1 MPNLGRSLLTIAM
14 TTASLAGS
22 GQISGADRSRM
33 QLHNNATVSQVWSP
47 DLGKGTY
54 KNPVLNADYSD
65 PDAIRVGDQFYLVAS
80 SFDSVPGL
88 PILESYD
95 LVNWRLIGHALDRQP
110 PFERYSETQHGNGVW
125 APALRFHDGEFY
137 LFYPDPDIGI
147 YMMKAKNAA
156 GPWSQPVLIKAAK
169 GWIDPCPLW
178 DEEGKAYLISGL
190 AASRAG
196 AKSAL
201 IVSRM
206 KPDGTKLLDGGAIV
220 YDGHGEDT
228 TIEGPKLY
236 KRRGYYYIF
245 APAGGVPTGWQL
257 VLRSRNIFGPYE
269 RRKVL
274 EQGTTEINGPHQGA
288 WVDTGTGEDWFLH
301 FQDRG
306 WLGRVVHLEPMK
318 WIDDWPEIGD
328 MSHGQIG
335 QPVLTYKKP
344 RTLHA
349 SVLQNPAD
357 SDEFNGATLGLQ
369 WQWQANPEP
378 TWGFPSQALGAL
390 RLIATP
396 APTSTRNLW
405 DTPAVLLQKLPAS
418 RFVATTK
425 LTAALRNEGDRA
437 GLVLMGK
444 DYGSLVIA
452 KTSQGTVIRQL
463 LCLRADQGSPGRVA
477 AEVHVP
483 QNEIYLRVSVD
494 EGKALFSYSLDGK
507 EFHAIGQSFMAQPGV
522 WIGAKVGI
530 FASGETDRGE
540 FGYADF
546 DWLRFTPLT

>member
-1 MPNLGRSLLTIAM
+1 MRSRILPLVTIAVTIM
-14 TTASLAGS
+14 SGTGSCQSPGASALLMR
-22 GQISGADRSRM
+22 RS
-33 QLHNNATVSQVWSP
+33 ASVSQVWSP
-47 DLGKGTY
+47 DRGNGTY
-54 KNPVLNADYSD
+54 NNPVLNADYSD
-65 PDAIRVGDQFYLVAS
+65 PDVIRVGNRFYLVAS

-110 PFERYSETQHGNGVW
+110 PFERYAKTQHGNGVW
-125 APALRFHDGEFY
+125 APALRFHNGEFY
-137 LFYPDPDIGI
+137 VFYPDPDVGI
-147 YMMKAKNAA
+147 YMVKAKNAF
-156 GPWSQPVLIKAAK
+156 GPWSQPTLVKAAK

-178 DEEGKAYLISGL
+178 DEDGKAYLISGL
-190 AASRAG
+190 AASRSG

-206 KPDGTKLLDGGAIV
+206 KPDGAELLDGGAVV

-236 KRRGYYYIF
+236 KRNGYYYIF

-257 VLRSRNIFGPYE
+257 VLRSHSIFGPYE

-274 EQGTTEINGPHQGA
+274 AQGDTAINGPHQGA
-288 WVDTGTGEDWFLH
+288 WVDTGTGDDWFLH

-318 WIDDWPEIGD
+318 WVNDWPEIGD

-335 QPVLTYKKP
+335 QPVLTYRKP
-344 RTLHA
+344 RTLHP
-349 SVLQNPAD
+349 SVPENPAD

-378 TWGFPSQALGAL
+378 TWGFPSQALGVL
-390 RLIATP
+390 RLISTP
-396 APTSTRNLW
+396 ALRSTHNLW
-405 DTPAVLLQKLPAS
+405 DTPAVLMQKLPAPQ
-418 RFVATTK
+418 FTVTTK
-425 LTAALRNEGDRA
+425 VTATLRNEGDRT

-452 KTSQGTVIRQL
+452 KTKHGNVLRQV
-463 LCLRADQGSPGRVA
+463 LCLQAESGAPEQVA
-477 AEVHVP
+477 AEVP
-483 QNEIYLRVSVD
+483 LAQDEAYLRIKVD
-494 EGKALFSYSLDGK
+494 QGKTSFSYSLDGTL
-507 EFHAIGQSFMAQPGV
+507 FHSIGQAFTAQPGV
-522 WIGAKVGI
+522 WVGAKIGI
-530 FASGETDRGE
+530 FASGEMGSGE
-540 FGYADF
+540 LGYADF
-546 DWLRFTPLT
+546 DWLRFAPSS